1 MNKNKTRFFCA
12 KFLTKPYLLVI
23 LLILN
28 LLLPVNSKVYFLE
41 ADFYQDK
48 TQNRKI
54 ILGKGEIILSDKPVS
69 RIAISDPTI
78 VDVQIL
84 NEKEM
89 FARAKQLGSATVLIW
104 EKGKA
109 RPGRF
114 EVQVWPD
121 IDFLT
126 KQLQE
131 LDKNIVVEY
140 IPPNSSL
147 SSSASQSQSGST
159 DPNAGGQSALGGTA
173 LGGQASSSTGSQVTS
188 GKIILKGDVANA
200 EVIARAL
207 QIAGAYVGD
216 QGIKIISQPGGQIVD
231 GLSGRYDIYSNS
243 DSQSGQSQGS
253 ATAFGAR
260 DPMRFTSNRYANLSR
275 GVIATTQR
283 GSVISFLTV
292 KDSAQI
298 SVAIRFYEISRSAAR
313 NLGFNAIAG
322 GSTLQAGS
330 FVGGNGISQTIG
342 GIASIANLM
351 DFMAGSGTTA
361 PEFAL
366 GHGSVA
372 GGAFLGQA
380 IGQGVT
386 GVIFNPDNGVGAIIQ
401 ALQERGEIKTLAEP
415 NLVIANGE
423 PASFLA
429 GGEVPIIRSV
439 FTAGGASQDVTY
451 EPFGI
456 KFSILPTLTS
466 KDKIF
471 LQLIPEIR
479 DIDTDLSNLVVPPGS
494 TSVRPPAFRTRRTQ
508 TQVEL
513 YSGQAFAISGL
524 LREDNTRNLRKV
536 PGVGD
541 LPVLGGLFRSKSF
554 RKGQTELLIVVSPV
568 IVNPTDPNKIAQFTK
583 PEIPYDEFNQL
594 PLHKPHFDL
603 MDEEGP
609 DMKEPLDAGKYNNP
623 KPVTD
628 AEKKSSNDDRVPQTR
643 DLSLG
648 NNIVKKEA
656 ETRLIASQQSG
667 KPELQPV
674 QIQEISKNEE
684 VAKSNVAKKSRWA
697 EFKERVL
704 KEFSSNKKDDFDD
717 LGEQALEQETSGG
730 FSVSENP
737 ERYRKSAHKSEVI
750 YEGESRSKSRSAI
763 KQEKKKLSIEKKQI
777 KMAKKLRE
785 EKLTRE
791 NKQVELYKYQ
801 QSLKQTW
808 QKEMQRYEQAKEA
821 MRLAR
826 ERKVN

>member
-1 MNKNKTRFFCA
+1 MI
-12 KFLTKPYLLVI
+12 LLV
-23 LLILN
+23 LN
-28 LLLPVNSKVYFLE
+28 LLLPANSKIYFLE

-48 TQNRKI
+48 TQDKKI

-69 RIAISDPTI
+69 RIAISDPNI

-121 IDFLT
+121 INFLT

-131 LDKNIVVEY
+131 LDKNIIVEY

-147 SSSASQSQSGST
+147 SSSASQGQAQSGST
-159 DPNAGGQSALGGTA
+159 DPNAGGQSALGGA
-173 LGGQASSSTGSQVTS
+173 VLGGQSSSTGSQVTS

-207 QIAGAYVGD
+207 QVAGAYVGD

-243 DSQSGQSQGS
+243 DAQGGQPSQGS

-275 GVIATTQR
+275 GIIATTQR

-313 NLGFNAIAG
+313 NLGFNGIIG
-322 GSTLQAGS
+322 GNSLQGGT

-342 GIASIANLM
+342 GVASTVNLM
-351 DFMAGSGTTA
+351 DFMASTGQSA
-361 PEFAL
+361 AEFTL
-366 GHGSVA
+366 KHGATVP
-372 GGAFLGQA
+372 GGAFLAQA

-386 GVIFNPDNGVGAIIQ
+386 GVIFNPQNGIGAIIQ
-401 ALQERGEIKTLAEP
+401 ALQERGEVKTLAEP

-466 KDKIF
+466 QDKIF
-471 LQLIPEIR
+471 LQLLPEIR

-494 TSVRPPAFRTRRTQ
+494 TSVRPPAFRTRRIQ

-536 PGVGD
+536 PGIGD
-541 LPVLGGLFRSKSF
+541 IPVLGGLFRSKSF

-568 IVNPTDPNKIAQFTK
+568 IVRPTDPNKIAQFTK
-583 PEIPYDEFNQL
+583 PETPYDEFNQL
-594 PLHKPHFDL
+594 PLRKPHFD
-603 MDEEGP
+603 MQDEKGP

-623 KPVTD
+623 KPG
-628 AEKKSSNDDRVPQTR
+628 EMKKSSNDIQKE
-643 DLSLG
+643 
-648 NNIVKKEA
+648 NIDAISIEKKEDIDA
-656 ETRLIASQQSG
+656 PVGRLY
-667 KPELQPV
+667 
-674 QIQEISKNEE
+674 
-684 VAKSNVAKKSRWA
+684 KKSKWN
-697 EFKERVL
+697 ELKERFV
-704 KEFSSNKKDDFDD
+704 KEFASNKNNDLDGLENDQTFD
-717 LGEQALEQETSGG
+717 QET
-730 FSVSENP
+730 E
-737 ERYRKSAHKSEVI
+737 KQ
-750 YEGESRSKSRSAI
+750 RSKEVR
-763 KQEKKKLSIEKKQI
+763 KKLSMEKKQI
-777 KMAKKLRE
+777 KAAKKIE
-785 EKLTRE
+785 TEKL
-791 NKQVELYKYQ
+791 
-801 QSLKQTW
+801 LKQTW
-808 QKEMQRYEQAKEA
+808 QNEMQRYAQAKEA

-826 ERKVN
+826 EKIIEN